1 LVCDNGP
8 ATPPVPRSN
17 RGGSPITRTIISLST
32 IPPRFYLVGK
42 ALQRLLDQ
50 SVAPDRIELWIPRF
64 YRRFPD
70 VAFCLPPVP
79 DGVTIEVTDNDL
91 GPATKVLPCARK
103 HRGTDARIVYCDDD
117 RHYGRD
123 WLKTLLAA
131 AAEHPKAAI
140 AAWGMDLPGPTK
152 RQWIRRDIGPD
163 APRPRVKRDP
173 KLRRGGLQNLHR
185 NLPYWVWREG
195 VRALLKLK
203 IWDEPPR
210 KKLVAGGYADIAE
223 GFSGVLVK
231 PEMFDDAAFAIPPV
245 LWAVDDI
252 WLSGCLAV
260 KGIPIW
266 IEKVVV
272 KGGQEKNATGSGGI
286 ATLTHATIDGHSR
299 AEANRAAIQ
308 HFRDTHGIWQ

>member
-223 GFSGVLVK
+223 GCGGVLVR
-231 PEMFDDAAFAIPPV
+231 PDFFDDAVFEIPPI
-245 LWAVDDI
+245 LWSVDDY
-252 WLSGCLAV
+252 WLSGHLARR
-260 KGIPIW
+260 GIPIW
-266 IEKVVV
+266 VEERVGLPQDDSRLCPDNHVFPLM
-272 KGGQEKNATGSGGI
+272 QE
-286 ATLTHATIDGHSR
+286 HIDGHTR
-299 AEANRAAIQ
+299 LEANAAAVQ
-308 HFRDTHGIWQ
+308 HFRDQYGVWR